1 MEEAHKQHLAKSGNA
16 AELVHGGDVHAGIE
30 TYAQRNEWDAAL
42 QLASQ
47 QGPHM
52 LVKYATLH
60 GAYLLQHDQYV
71 HAAAVFARHGTST
84 QPPNLQM
91 YRRIAKEIL
100 SRGTEAQPGG
110 GGPEPGAPPLPNLR
124 ALLHKV
130 VLCMRQGGD
139 DCSEFERLLWIAH
152 LTAAQA
158 VAAERGAAD
167 ASKRLAVAML
177 RYLREVWSGFTLTHP

>member
-1 MEEAHKQHLAKSGNA
+1 M
-16 AELVHGGDVHAGIE
+16 GGDVHAGIE
-30 TYAQRNEWDAAL
+30 TYAQRNDWDAAL
-42 QLASQ
+42 QLATQ
-47 QGPHM
+47 QGPQM
-52 LVKYATLH
+52 LTKYATLH
-60 GAYLLQHDQYV
+60 GAYLLQNDQYV
-71 HAAAVFARHGTST
+71 QAAAVFARHGTST

-100 SRGTEAQPGG
+100 SRGTESQTQGAGG
-110 GGPEPGAPPLPNLR
+110 AAEPGASPLPSLR
-124 ALLHKV
+124 AMLHKV

-139 DCSEFERLLWIAH
+139 EGHGEFERLLWIAH

-177 RYLREVWSGFTLTHP
+177 RYLREVPADRAFYEAGMACKAQD